1 MAGPCWP
8 TAPAATAPS
17 GCCGAPGQPWGCHA
31 CHRLIYP
38 SQRRSG
44 APRSHSKP
52 RTTQLDRIA
61 AAQARTAR
69 LLGVE
74 WPPRM
79 LLWSEWDLP
88 RLPGAPRI
96 SQARERA
103 LRQRLGALDWL
114 RIGLLLPTVQALQ
127 EAVGLPL
134 EQAATEA
141 PLARADH
148 IVRATNWAVRRP
160 ARDPRTRRR

>member
-1 MAGPCWP
+1 ME
-8 TAPAATAPS
+8 
-17 GCCGAPGQPWGCHA
+17 
-31 CHRLIYP
+31 
-38 SQRRSG
+38 
-44 APRSHSKP
+44 
-52 RTTQLDRIA
+52 RIA
-61 AAQARTAR
+61 AGQARTAR

-74 WPPRM
+74 WPPQK

-88 RLPGAPRI
+88 RLPASPRI
-96 SQARERA
+96 SHARERA

-134 EQAATEA
+134 EQAPTEA

-148 IVRATNWAVRRP
+148 IVRATN
-160 ARDPRTRRR
+160 